1 MEEESNNKNAIKA
14 ILLGESGVGK
24 TNLINVALGMEFDEY
39 SSVTYCSSF
48 IKKVI
53 KINNKEY
60 ILHIWDTVGQEKYR
74 PLTKLFFKDSKIVI
88 LVYDKSSKQSFKEL
102 EYWYK
107 EVKNILEDDII
118 LAVAGNKDDLD
129 ETNEDVDENKAIEFA
144 KRINAK
150 FKMTSAKLNG
160 LGFYTFLKE
169 LLEDYIQKNNL
180 DNIKKGKENKILNL
194 NTKQNKKSNCC

>member
-60 ILHIWDTVGQEKYR
+60 ILHLWDTVGQEKLR

-88 LVYDKSSKQSFKEL
+88 LVYDKSSKESFKEL
-102 EYWYK
+102 EYWYN
-107 EVKNILEDDII
+107 EVNNLLGNDII
-118 LAVAGNKDDLD
+118 IAVAGNKDDLE
-129 ETNEDVDENKAIEFA
+129 ETKKDVDENEAREFA
-144 KRINAK
+144 KSINAK
-150 FKMTSAKLNG
+150 FKMTSAKVNG
-160 LGFYTFLKE
+160 LGFSNFLKE
-169 LLEDYIQKNNL
+169 LLEDYIRKNNIEKM
-180 DNIKKGKENKILNL
+180 DNENKIINL
-194 NTKQNKKSNCC
+194 KSKKIENKNCC